1 MCTCNAGRAAFCGY
15 LLPSLSLSLT
25 DEVLSENFLDYKSR
39 GVSGSHKGQVV
50 WRIDASVCFMEGQC
64 SSVSSIEV
72 ASGFGLSLFLC
83 VSLMLPETQRTLS
96 EPPQMRSSSLRCI
109 SAAG

>member
-1 MCTCNAGRAAFCGY
+1 M
-15 LLPSLSLSLT
+15 
-25 DEVLSENFLDYKSR
+25 
-39 GVSGSHKGQVV
+39 SGSHKGQVV

-96 EPPQMRSSSLRCI
+96 ECSLLVFAVFLQPGNSLSS
-109 SAAG
+109 